1 LIYGGDIYFLLAIIP
16 VLAFVPMTLFLSSA
30 HSIER
35 QLTGDIG
42 KTLLGPV
49 YVCFPLSMLIMM
61 DRYPQGNIWIFFLLA
76 VIFASDT
83 GAFYFGRLFGKHKLY
98 EAISPGKTWE
108 GAIGG
113 VISSVIVALWFLH
126 ILLPHRIDTGIL
138 AIVMVLSVIGQ
149 IGDLTESMLKRS
161 CGVKDSSRIL
171 PGHGGILDRID
182 GLLFAIPVFYMYL
195 RFKI

>member
-1 LIYGGDIYFLLAIIP
+1 
-16 VLAFVPMTLFLSSA
+16 
-30 HSIER
+30 
-35 QLTGDIG
+35 
-42 KTLLGPV
+42 
-49 YVCFPLSMLIMM
+49 MLIMI

-83 GAFYFGRLFGKHKLY
+83 GAFYCGRLFGKHKLY

-108 GAIGG
+108 GAVGG

-126 ILLPHRIDTGIL
+126 VLRLHRIDTGIL
-138 AIVMVLSVIGQ
+138 AIVMGLSVIGQ
-149 IGDLTESMLKRS
+149 IGDLSESMLKRS
-161 CGVKDSSRIL
+161 YGVKDSSRIL
-171 PGHGGILDRID
+171 PGHGGILDRVD